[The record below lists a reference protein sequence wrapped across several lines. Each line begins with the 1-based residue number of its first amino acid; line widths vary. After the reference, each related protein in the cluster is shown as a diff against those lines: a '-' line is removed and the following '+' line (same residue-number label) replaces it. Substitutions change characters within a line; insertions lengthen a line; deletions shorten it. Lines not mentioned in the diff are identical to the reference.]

1 MNPPNSAISS
11 RSDPKVELC
20 LGGQIPVT
28 KPTWVGRK
36 QKAEIPE
43 KKKKRE
49 KETKKGDFHWPRGV
63 GPGWTCPTCAS
74 SCRGGTACARSHRS
88 HRGMERAGGWRSG
101 WTYRWRWRW
110 AAANPS
116 WGAGGRGAERS
127 VCFLNEF
134 SSPPDSKFLWILSFS
149 SSELSA
155 SPPPNSQLLLF
166 PVLSFSS
173 SWFQIS
179 PPPDSQLLPILNL
192 FSKFVTPPNS
202 QLLLF
207 QTPNFF
213 SSKSPASPP
222 LHSKLLPLLILN
234 SSPNSKLPQVF
245 DFSTSTFSVSPL
257 PNFRPLPLQISPFS
271 TSKFPTTH
279 SNFRFLLLWIPNLS
293 KFSTSSLSGPKF
305 LHLPIPKLSSTF
317 QTFHPLFLSLSRK
330 FQTSFSNSNP
340 PLQILN
346 FFKFSIS
353 PSNSNS
359 PLRVLKL
366 LLKFY
371 ISSSNSKFPS
381 QLLHISTP
389 PLQILNSFTS
399 WISPF
404 EF

>member
-1 MNPPNSAISS
+1 MGKRNQKKGIFTDPGGLVPAEHAPRVPVHVAVVLRVLGLTEAIEVW
-11 RSDPKVELC
+11 RGQAGGDLDEHIAEGE
-20 LGGQIPVT
+20 GGQLRIP
-28 KPTWVGRK
+28 
-36 QKAEIPE
+36 
-43 KKKKRE
+43 
-49 KETKKGDFHWPRGV
+49 
-63 GPGWTCPTCAS
+63 
-74 SCRGGTACARSHRS
+74 
-88 HRGMERAGGWRSG
+88 
-101 WTYRWRWRW
+101 
-110 AAANPS
+110 
-116 WGAGGRGAERS
+116 AGGRGEGGQKGQCA
-127 VCFLNEF
+127 
-134 SSPPDSKFLWILSFS
+134 SSMNSLLPQTSSFS
-149 SSELSA
+149 EFSA
-155 SPPPNSQLLLF
+155 SPPPNSQLLLC
-166 PVLSFSS
+166 PVLRFSSSS

-179 PPPDSQLLPILNL
+179 PPPNSQLLPLLNL
-192 FSKFVTPPNS
+192 FSKCLTPPNS

-245 DFSTSTFSVSPL
+245 DFSMSTFSVSPL

-279 SNFRFLLLWIPNLS
+279 SNFRFLLRRIPNFS

-317 QTFHPLFLSLSRK
+317 QTFHPLFLSLSCK

-353 PSNSNS
+353 SSNSNF